1 MLRIFHCIF
10 WVRAFLRH
18 YYYYYFST
26 SADFRH
32 TEFKTVLFFN
42 SEWQYRW
49 KDANICIFC
58 CFHYENGK
66 KLCTVF
72 LPSFWQNYT
81 YDIVLDF
88 VFCSITVVIKWT
100 LFLTNWYPLD
110 SCFWRWDLFI
120 LTDTRNSHNDFSN
133 KEWDQTYCVR
143 HLNFK
148 CHSLSRLSRL
158 ELWKP
163 DEGKPVQQRLGT
175 LISKCQICAPHPVFT
190 KLGIY
195 AFVSSYLSG
204 FLTKISEYFPHK
216 TDLTYREGP
225 VPGDKEHLLYIKSTD
240 SQSEVLEITLK
251 IVIWGCN

>member
-26 SADFRH
+26 TADFRH
-32 TEFKTVLFFN
+32 TEFKIVLFFN

-110 SCFWRWDLFI
+110 SCFWRRDLFI
-120 LTDTRNSHNDFSN
+120 LTGRRNSHNDFSN

-148 CHSLSRLSRL
+148 CHSVARLSRL

-175 LISKCQICAPHPVFT
+175 LIKQMSNMCTPSSIYKIRNLCLCILLPVWVSYKNLWIFPSQDWFNLQRRTCTWGQRTSFVHKVYRFT
-190 KLGIY
+190 VRSLRN
-195 AFVSSYLSG
+195 
-204 FLTKISEYFPHK
+204 YF
-216 TDLTYREGP
+216 EN
-225 VPGDKEHLLYIKSTD
+225 
-240 SQSEVLEITLK
+240 
-251 IVIWGCN
+251 CNMRM